1 MRWLAAYISTIIAAN
16 WAISAFGIVP
26 VGFGLE
32 APAAVFFAGL
42 AFTFRDLTHERMGR
56 NWTVVAILVGAV
68 VSGLVSPALA
78 LASGTAFL
86 LSEFADFAVYAPLRE
101 RRWLLAVGLS
111 NVVGFIVDSVVFLTL
126 AFGSLDFLLGQ
137 LVGKGYMTLLAVA
150 ALYPFRRRFR
160 PRPPGEHPETQFPPA
175 TTSA

>member
-1 MRWLAAYISTIIAAN
+1 VFWFATYVSTIVAAN
-16 WAISAFGIVP
+16 WAIATFGIVP

-42 AFTFRDLTHERMGR
+42 AFTFRDLTHERVGR
-56 NWTVVAILVGAV
+56 NWTIVAILVGAV
-68 VSGLVSPALA
+68 VSGLLSPALA
-78 LASGTAFL
+78 LASGSAFL

-111 NVVGFIVDSVVFLTL
+111 NIVGFIVDSVVFLRL
-126 AFGSLDFLLGQ
+126 AFGSFDFLLGQ

-150 ALYPFRRRFR
+150 VLYPVRWRFR
-160 PRPPGEHPETQFPPA
+160 PRAPETDLDAQLLATPP
-175 TTSA
+175 SA

>member
-1 MRWLAAYISTIIAAN
+1 MVWFAAYISTIVAAN
-16 WAISAFGIVP
+16 WAITTFGVVP

-42 AFTFRDLTHERMGR
+42 AFTFRDLTHERAGR
-56 NWTVVAILVGAV
+56 NWTIVAILVGAV
-68 VSGLVSPALA
+68 VSGLLSPALA
-78 LASGTAFL
+78 LASGSAFL

-111 NVVGFIVDSVVFLTL
+111 NVVGFIVDSVVFLSL
-126 AFGSLDFLLGQ
+126 AFGSLDFLAGQ

-150 ALYPFRRRFR
+150 VLYPVRRRFR
-160 PRPPGEHPETQFPPA
+160 PRDPEADSNGQFPRAAPQA
-175 TTSA
+175 